1 MVVNNNSLKLEP
13 NALALLAEKHK
24 VHQVVWVPSSVFA
37 DVLKTASEL
46 GLAANQ
52 TLVLL
57 AAAALRGQPF
67 IVNAPAQAPAEAK
80 EVVKEV
86 VKQVVKHSFVCPL
99 PHRATNGMLITNQF
113 MVFRDEAAFVN
124 HLLLHFG
131 CSMSEI
137 IINYRDAQN
146 LVAKED
152 LITNSEQQPSQPQP
166 TTKLTNNDE
175 PPKSAAEREAADRA
189 WTQEFVKGL
198 FADKKKEK

>member
-37 DVLKTASEL
+37 DVLKTANEL

-52 TLVLL
+52 ALVLL

-67 IVNAPAQAPAEAK
+67 VVQQQSSPEPSEEKVK

-86 VKQVVKHSFVCPL
+86 VKYRFVCPL
-99 PHRATNGMLITNQF
+99 PHRFNNRLITNQY
-113 MVFRDEAAFVN
+113 MVFSSEAMFTN

-137 IINYRDAQN
+137 IINYKDAQN

-152 LITNSEQQPSQPQP
+152 VTN
-166 TTKLTNNDE
+166 
-175 PPKSAAEREAADRA
+175 
-189 WTQEFVKGL
+189 
-198 FADKKKEK
+198 

>member
-24 VHQVVWVPSSVFA
+24 VHQVVWVPSSVFG
-37 DVLKTASEL
+37 DVLKAASEL

-67 IVNAPAQAPAEAK
+67 VVQQQSAPSESSGEVKEK

-86 VKQVVKHSFVCPL
+86 VKQVVKYRFICPL
-99 PHRATNGMLITNQF
+99 PHRATNGALITNQF
-113 MVFRDEAAFVN
+113 MVFDKEAAFTN

-137 IINYRDAQN
+137 IINYKDAQN

-152 LITNSEQQPSQPQP
+152 ITN
-166 TTKLTNNDE
+166 
-175 PPKSAAEREAADRA
+175 
-189 WTQEFVKGL
+189 
-198 FADKKKEK
+198 